1 MINHIKRKRKRMA
14 KVQRRSYSPKLQNTR
29 STIYRHIIADSYSDK
44 ILSHLD
50 AGFEKDLFLA
60 TLRNLSDHGN
70 PVRFNNFAYCMRE
83 IIGIILAKYSSDE
96 DIKKCSWYIKPPDTE
111 VTRLQRVVYAVCGG
125 MEVDYVRSTILE
137 IEEDEVDVL
146 SETLSGFSKKFNQ
159 LSKFTHVRSSKN
171 FNISDEKCEELS
183 KAVLKLTSDILSLI
197 DDCRKEIQWKIDE
210 QVSDTV
216 IDTSVQSTMD
226 GLDILSTHGMVNYID
241 LDEYSVSGITSQSIE
256 IVGRGTAY
264 CILEWGSRSDM
275 RNGDGASIETDFPYN
290 FTAHVSLTNLD
301 DVHIPENHMDIDNSS
316 WYE

>member
-1 MINHIKRKRKRMA
+1 
-14 KVQRRSYSPKLQNTR
+14 
-29 STIYRHIIADSYSDK
+29 
-44 ILSHLD
+44 
-50 AGFEKDLFLA
+50 
-60 TLRNLSDHGN
+60 
-70 PVRFNNFAYCMRE
+70 MRE

-96 DIKKCSWYIKPPDTE
+96 DIKICSWYLKPQDTE

-275 RNGDGASIETDFPYN
+275 RNGDGTSIETDFPYS
-290 FTAHVSLTNLD
+290 FKAHVSLSNLD
-301 DVHIPENHMDIDNSS
+301 DIVIPENHMDIDNSS
-316 WYE
+316 WLE